1 MDSDSSEAGSPSPAL
16 QPQAIPGAVH
26 LPFDQNAAP
35 VINNQV
41 SQAITGHPVQHATA
55 SYPHFDNTDYAAQPQ
70 IDGHQ
75 GNAPVL
81 NQGSHIDSHHGGGV
95 QGSFDGQQAQP
106 AFSANYLSN
115 NNQPLN
121 NDHPVVFNQ
130 PFAPNQA
137 LAFNHP
143 AGMNHPVAANQ
154 PIPVNMPVAIPHA
167 QAHHPA
173 VRALFTVTQFTPKE
187 EKSTSIA
194 LLAGLGEPLGALL
207 CSFPMFRSMTLRIIK
222 PSKRAKLAGDSV
234 IRGYR
239 HGVLCQPGDWS
250 LEGLRVRTSIEDSRR
265 WA

>member
-1 MDSDSSEAGSPSPAL
+1 MDSDSSDAGSPSPAL

-26 LPFDQNAAP
+26 LPFSQNAAP

-55 SYPHFDNTDYAAQPQ
+55 SYPQFNNTGHVAQPQ

-81 NQGSHIDSHHGGGV
+81 NQGSHIDFHHGGGV
-95 QGSFDGQQAQP
+95 QGSSDGQQAQP
-106 AFSANYLSN
+106 AFPANHLSN

-121 NDHPVVFNQ
+121 IDHPVVFNQ

-143 AGMNHPVAANQ
+143 AGINHPLAANQ
-154 PIPVNMPVAIPHA
+154 PVPVNLPVAIHHA

-187 EKSTSIA
+187 E
-194 LLAGLGEPLGALL
+194 
-207 CSFPMFRSMTLRIIK
+207 
-222 PSKRAKLAGDSV
+222 PSKRAKLSGGSV

-239 HGVLCQPGDWS
+239 HGVPCQPGDWS
-250 LEGLRVRTSIEDSRR
+250 LEGRRVQSSIEDSRL